1 MIKTKTVA
9 VQIAMSLLLNVFVDQ
24 EQGHRAVYRQHGPQ
38 EWGESGHGAVSRN
51 GRQPGQYKNQSI
63 KTYIES

>member
-1 MIKTKTVA
+1 MIKSKTVA
-9 VQIAMSLLLNVFVDQ
+9 VQTAKSLLLNVFVDQ
-24 EQGHRAVYRQHGPQ
+24 EQGHRAVYRQHEPQ

-51 GRQPGQYKNQSI
+51 GRQPGQLENQSI

>member
-1 MIKTKTVA
+1 MIKSKTAA
-9 VQIAMSLLLNVFVDQ
+9 VQTAKSLLLNVFVDQ

-38 EWGESGHGAVSRN
+38 EWGEGGHGAVSRN

-63 KTYIES
+63 TIHIES

>member
-1 MIKTKTVA
+1 MKITKTVA
-9 VQIAMSLLLNVFVDQ
+9 VQTAVSLLLNVFVDQ
-24 EQGHRAVYRQHGPQ
+24 KQGHRAVYRQHGPQ

>member
-1 MIKTKTVA
+1 MIKSKTAA
-9 VQIAMSLLLNVFVDQ
+9 VQTAKFLLLNVFVDQ

-38 EWGESGHGAVSRN
+38 EWGEGGHGAVSRN
-51 GRQPGQYKNQSI
+51 GRQPGQLENQSI

>member
-1 MIKTKTVA
+1 MIKSKTVA
-9 VQIAMSLLLNVFVDQ
+9 VQTAVSLLLNVFVDQ

-38 EWGESGHGAVSRN
+38 EWREGGHGAVSRN

>member
-1 MIKTKTVA
+1 
-9 VQIAMSLLLNVFVDQ
+9 MSLLLNVFVDQ

>member
-1 MIKTKTVA
+1 
-9 VQIAMSLLLNVFVDQ
+9 MSLLLNVFVDQ

-51 GRQPGQYKNQSI
+51 GRQPGQSQNQSI
-63 KTYIES
+63 TIHIES